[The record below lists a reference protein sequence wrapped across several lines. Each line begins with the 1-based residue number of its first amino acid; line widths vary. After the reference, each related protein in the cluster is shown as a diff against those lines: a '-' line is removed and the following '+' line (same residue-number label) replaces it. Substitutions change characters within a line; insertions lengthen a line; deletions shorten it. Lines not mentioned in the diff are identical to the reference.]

1 MKRLGALVLVLA
13 AGPCAAQQFY
23 APDTISEVAQA
34 ELREK
39 KSPALRPPYPAA
51 SDLPAWKRIFEER
64 EASLASENA
73 EVVRAFEPS
82 VKPTVLGGVSV
93 LDIRPKGWKDNRK
106 VAVYLHGGGYTFL
119 SPASTLTASVP
130 VAQET
135 GLRVI
140 SVDYTR
146 APFAK
151 FRQITGEAI
160 EVLKALQ
167 GEGYGLPSIAV
178 YGDSAGGGLAAGVV
192 LRMRDEGLGMPGAV
206 VLWSPWADITQS
218 GDTYRTLKDAETG
231 YLYDRHLKSRAEAYA
246 DPADQK
252 HPWVSPVYGDY
263 SKGFP
268 PTLIQGGT
276 KEIFLSNF
284 VRQYQALDAAGQV
297 VKLDLYEGMWH
308 VFQDSWRLPEAKLA
322 LGKMKRF
329 LEQHL
334 GAEDSAIRTAR
345 EEFNAAIVRR
355 DAEAIARIL
364 APGYHIVT
372 GRSDQAHGVE
382 AERDRWAAR
391 FAADPTVTYRR
402 TPREIR
408 VNEAWG
414 LAEEAGDWVGSYAAS
429 DQRARA
435 SGVYSAKWQRAVDGR
450 WLLQAEVFTTMT
462 CEGGASA
469 CSPPEPISASIF
481 PR

>member
-23 APDTISEVAQA
+23 APDTISEAAQA

-167 GEGYGLPSIAV
+167 GEG
-178 YGDSAGGGLAAGVV
+178 SA
-192 LRMRDEGLGMPGAV
+192 
-206 VLWSPWADITQS
+206 
-218 GDTYRTLKDAETG
+218 
-231 YLYDRHLKSRAEAYA
+231 SRASPSTATRRGEAWPPVSSCGCA
-246 DPADQK
+246 TKAWACPA
-252 HPWVSPVYGDY
+252 PSSCGRPGPT
-263 SKGFP
+263 SRTAA
-268 PTLIQGGT
+268 TLI
-276 KEIFLSNF
+276 
-284 VRQYQALDAAGQV
+284 
-297 VKLDLYEGMWH
+297 
-308 VFQDSWRLPEAKLA
+308 
-322 LGKMKRF
+322 
-329 LEQHL
+329 
-334 GAEDSAIRTAR
+334 AR
-345 EEFNAAIVRR
+345 
-355 DAEAIARIL
+355 
-364 APGYHIVT
+364 
-372 GRSDQAHGVE
+372 
-382 AERDRWAAR
+382 
-391 FAADPTVTYRR
+391 
-402 TPREIR
+402 
-408 VNEAWG
+408 
-414 LAEEAGDWVGSYAAS
+414 
-429 DQRARA
+429 
-435 SGVYSAKWQRAVDGR
+435 
-450 WLLQAEVFTTMT
+450 
-462 CEGGASA
+462 
-469 CSPPEPISASIF
+469 
-481 PR
+481 